1 MLAHPAVASAR
12 LGAAEHT
19 RALKAM
25 SLEAV
30 PRQSRGIENPEH
42 LPQSLL
48 DVFTLFEVFV
58 AYDFLFV
65 HDKMITLNSE
75 VPFLFSFRSF
85 RLNASPLH
93 RFVDHDKVG

>member
-1 MLAHPAVASAR
+1 MLAHPAVTSAR
-12 LGAAEHT
+12 PGAAEHT
-19 RALKAM
+19 HSLRAM

-30 PRQSRGIENPEH
+30 PRQSRGIEKPKH

-65 HDKMITLNSE
+65 HDKMFTLNSRGACSVQLPF
-75 VPFLFSFRSF
+75 VPIKCIP
-85 RLNASPLH
+85 SPSIC
-93 RFVDHDKVG
+93 GP